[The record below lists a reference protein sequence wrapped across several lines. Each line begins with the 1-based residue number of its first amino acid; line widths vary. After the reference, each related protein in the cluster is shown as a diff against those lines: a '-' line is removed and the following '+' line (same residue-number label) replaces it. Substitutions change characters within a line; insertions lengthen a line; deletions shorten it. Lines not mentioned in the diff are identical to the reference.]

1 MKTTKKFLLML
12 LPLALSVSVHAAE
25 TPVQA
30 LEAMIGEWQGGGWM
44 QMGPER
50 STFTGHESVR
60 YALDETAL
68 LVEGRHFSER
78 DGVQVPV
85 HTALALIRAA
95 TQGDAP
101 YSLHS
106 FLSDGRDIEGWAR
119 WTDGEFQWGFSLP
132 DHSRDIRFSIH
143 IDGDEW
149 TEIGE
154 TRATGKDWVKYF
166 EMSLKRVNNTNA
178 E

>member
-1 MKTTKKFLLML
+1 MKTTKKYLML
-12 LPLALSVSVHAAE
+12 LLSLALCASAHAAE
-25 TPVQA
+25 PSVQA
-30 LEAMIGEWQGGGWM
+30 LEAMLGEWQGGGWM
-44 QMGPER
+44 QIGSER

-60 YALDETAL
+60 YTLGETAI

-85 HTALALIRAA
+85 HTALALIRVA

-106 FLSDGRDIEGWAR
+106 FLSDGRDTEGWAR
-119 WTDGEFQWGFSLP
+119 WADGEFQWGFSLP
-132 DHSRDIRFSIH
+132 DNSRDIRFSIR

-154 TRATGKDWVKYF
+154 TRATGKDWVQYF
-166 EMSLKRVNNTNA
+166 EMHMKRVNSNNGK
-178 E
+178 